1 MDNDSKKVE
10 QEFLNSINESSKI
23 IYKLARLYFKDT
35 DEQAD
40 FRQDVLVNAWRAYSK
55 FRNESKFSTW
65 VYKIAINT
73 AFLHI
78 RNRKTMNEVQLSE
91 MQDELTYEPS
101 SNENQDRLLL
111 AAEFLNENEKALLT
125 LYLEDLTYDQ
135 ISDVLGIS
143 VNLVGVRLNRL
154 REKLKTIIQNQK

>member
-1 MDNDSKKVE
+1 MDDDSKMVE

-40 FRQDVLVNAWRAYSK
+40 FRQDVLINAWRAYSK

-65 VYKIAINT
+65 LYKIAINT
-73 AFLHI
+73 AFMHI
-78 RNRKTMNEVQLSE
+78 RNRINVEKIRHSE
-91 MQDELTYEPS
+91 MQNELSDEPS
-101 SNENQDRLLL
+101 TNENLDRLFL
-111 AAEFLNENEKALLT
+111 AAEFLNENEKALLA

-135 ISDVLGIS
+135 IGDVLGIS

-154 REKLKTIIQNQK
+154 KEKLKTIIQNQK